1 MTGAQNGLDPTP
13 AVEGNRT
20 QALDGARPSEC
31 GSHYAPRWYVVQTR
45 RGTIEAMQAVQSELL
60 AQGFQ
65 SFLPKIRRPIRA
77 PQPGAPRRHRKA
89 VQPHPL
95 MPAYPRYLFVLFDA
109 DRDQWRPICHT
120 RGVVQMFGTSPERPT
135 PMPHDAMARLLI
147 RASKWAE
154 FADEQDKAATAPLE
168 PGTIARLIA
177 GPMQGMQGIV
187 VACTGKRTRLH
198 LLAWDRE
205 VEADRASVAVE
216 GAERQVDERD
226 VA

>member
-1 MTGAQNGLDPTP
+1 M
-13 AVEGNRT
+13 

-65 SFLPKIRRPIRA
+65 SFLPKIRRPA
-77 PQPGAPRRHRKA
+77 PPPSAPRRHRKA
-89 VQPHPL
+89 EDKPHPL

-109 DRDQWRPICHT
+109 ARDQWRPICHT
-120 RGVVQMFGTSPERPT
+120 RGVSRMFGATPERPT

-147 RASKWAE
+147 RASKWAQI
-154 FADEQDKAATAPLE
+154 AAEQDKAATDPIEA
-168 PGTIARLIA
+168 GTIVTLASGPMA
-177 GPMQGMQGIV
+177 GMQGMV
-187 VACTGKRTRLH
+187 VSCTGKRTRVH
-198 LLAWDRE
+198 LLSWDRE
-205 VEADRASVAVE
+205 VETDRATLAVV
-216 GAERQVDERD
+216 GGDRLADEQD